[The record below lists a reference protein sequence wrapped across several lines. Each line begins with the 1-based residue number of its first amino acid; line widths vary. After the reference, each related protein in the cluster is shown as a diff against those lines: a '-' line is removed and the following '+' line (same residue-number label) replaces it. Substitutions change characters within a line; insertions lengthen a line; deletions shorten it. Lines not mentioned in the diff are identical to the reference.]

1 MATLHSKIFF
11 LEVEY
16 LQLVTKNR
24 KYMGKIP
31 YNCSAVIVH
40 SPSSLFHIAWTNYW
54 SVNFFQNLKIA
65 HKAYFIKW
73 IWNKTSHFIQS
84 SYQPGNSFRNMRQS
98 PCLARFHIIHHFVY
112 DRHYKRFQKVNQT
125 LQKGTYWSNIAF
137 SYLVCEKLTC
147 NHTGLLRFQ
156 SIFLFKTP
164 HAEGFNLLSNGLRT
178 FLRASFS
185 GLPCMTTYS
194 TLLPTSCKA

>member
-1 MATLHSKIFF
+1 MSQDAYKT
-11 LEVEY
+11 
-16 LQLVTKNR
+16 
-24 KYMGKIP
+24 
-31 YNCSAVIVH
+31 
-40 SPSSLFHIAWTNYW
+40 
-54 SVNFFQNLKIA
+54 
-65 HKAYFIKW
+65 YFIKW

-84 SYQPGNSFRNMRQS
+84 PYQPRNSFRNMRQS
-98 PCLARFHIIHHFVY
+98 PCLARFHIIHHFVH
-112 DRHYKRFQKVNQT
+112 DRHNKRFQKVNQT
-125 LQKGTYWSNIAF
+125 LQK
-137 SYLVCEKLTC
+137 VCIDQTLLSLSIILSVKNKLTC